1 MRTMTTAAAA
11 ALAAPQVTVALLVDM
26 AFSPALRLASSPVS
40 IVWGGNTYLGA
51 GSLGALD
58 VVRDTSGD
66 AQALQFTLSGVPSE
80 NLSLA
85 LSQTARG
92 RACTIRLAILNAGTH
107 VVEDAVLIGNLV
119 LDQLTINGPTIGVS
133 ALPMARIFSRPKP
146 LRYTDG
152 DQQTISAGDRALEYL
167 VSQSTHRDVW
177 PAASW
182 GRK

>member
-1 MRTMTTAAAA
+1 MRTIATAAAS
-11 ALAAPQVTVALLVDM
+11 ALSSAQVSAVILVEM
-26 AFSPALRLASSPVS
+26 AFSPVLRLCSAPVS
-40 IVWGGNTYLGA
+40 VVWNSNTYLGA
-51 GSLGALD
+51 GTLGAVD

-85 LSQTARG
+85 LSQSPRG
-92 RACTIRLAILNAGTH
+92 RACTVRLAVLNSATH
-107 VVEDAVLIGNLV
+107 AVEDAVLLGNFV
-119 LDQLTINGPTIGVS
+119 LDQLTINGNSIGVT
-133 ALPMARIFSRPKP
+133 ALPLARIFARPKP

-152 DQQTISAGDRALEYL
+152 DQQALSAGDRCLEYL
-167 VSQSTHRDVW
+167 NSQSTHRDVW